1 MPLRS
6 SVWKSCWSSS
16 GWSCDLRCP
25 SISCW
30 PHWPSPFPAE
40 FLSEWLTL
48 NCSKNQRSASA
59 FRLGEGFNFFVASS
73 FTCSLT
79 IWRGQLGELQ
89 QVFNL
94 FARGSSPMLRQ
105 RSIHIL
111 YYCHLSFWVHVY
123 MYVWIDLCVC
133 VTCTYAQ
140 FIIHGIYIYIY
151 IHGNCIK
158 ICGLLSIRTGILDY
172 LRELFPWPAPP
183 FKHTESNSFKHTAT
197 TFKYTNWYFILP
209 LGPRGLTRLPLI

>member
-59 FRLGEGFNFFVASS
+59 FRLGEGFNFFLASS

-94 FARGSSPMLRQ
+94 LSKKSTRRGQNDEMQ
-105 RSIHIL
+105 
-111 YYCHLSFWVHVY
+111 
-123 MYVWIDLCVC
+123 
-133 VTCTYAQ
+133 
-140 FIIHGIYIYIY
+140 
-151 IHGNCIK
+151 GNEK
-158 ICGLLSIRTGILDY
+158 TRKPENPENQKTPRKPRK
-172 LRELFPWPAPP
+172 RENREMRPIVL
-183 FKHTESNSFKHTAT
+183 
-197 TFKYTNWYFILP
+197 
-209 LGPRGLTRLPLI
+209 